1 MIEIFRRQGLLAQ
14 LNLRAFR
21 LRACRFPPKIQ
32 NKHGLRYPR
41 PIVTAQ
47 SNGIRFPY
55 LRRDATSR
63 PATIPPFIMNFDVL
77 HCSMCF
83 QKASH
88 PRLDLLTPN
97 KASANIEYLPRVVRG
112 MVLAGSPNSH
122 ATHAASKDYEVS
134 PNTISFD
141 ARHRYLA
148 FWIGAQRASV
158 WAPSFP

>member
-1 MIEIFRRQGLLAQ
+1 MQ
-14 LNLRAFR
+14 LDLRALR
-21 LRACRFPPKIQ
+21 LRAYHFAPKTQ
-32 NKHGLRYPR
+32 NKHGLRHPR
-41 PIVTAQ
+41 PI
-47 SNGIRFPY
+47 NGIRFPY

-112 MVLAGSPNSH
+112 MVLAGSSTSH

-158 WAPSFP
+158 WAPSLP